1 MKKKLIAILDYRELL
16 VNLQYL
22 RKLIFSRKEKIPF
35 KIKRRYGRKELEK
48 FVSDFWNGGYVY
60 LETGDY
66 LYLPPMQEMNVFWKL
81 KEPYIP
87 EQVIEKFSSPGNT
100 VMDIGSN
107 IGEWTLRMANTV
119 GPKGRVFSFEPIPI
133 INQSLKKTLRIN
145 NLSQVILSQVA
156 LDNCSGNSKFT
167 IPLDKDDRAIH
178 GESRLGKEEG
188 NWNIFTEVGKTK
200 TIKVKTITLDQFASE
215 KSIERLD
222 FVKIDVEGKEL
233 HVLEGGKE
241 TFSRFTPALILEV
254 GCEEESDRKRITDLL
269 RTWGY
274 GITGVV
280 VAHGI
285 IEISWEQ
292 YITLDN
298 TFSKKYPSNVLFL
311 GNLS

>member
-1 MKKKLIAILDYRELL
+1 MKKKLISILDYRELF
-16 VNLQYL
+16 VNLRYL
-22 RKLIFSRKEKIPF
+22 RKLRFSRKEKIPF

-87 EQVIEKFSSPGNT
+87 EQIIEKFSSPGNT
-100 VMDIGSN
+100 VMDIGAN

-145 NLSQVILSQVA
+145 NLFQVILSQVA
-156 LDNCSGNSKFT
+156 LDNCSGDSKFT

-178 GESRLGKEEG
+178 GESRLGTEEG

-215 KSIERLD
+215 KTIERLD

-280 VAHGI
+280 LAHGI

-298 TFSKKYPSNVLFL
+298 PFIKKYPSNVLFL
-311 GNLS
+311 GNHS

>member
-1 MKKKLIAILDYRELL
+1 MKKKLISILDYRELF
-16 VNLQYL
+16 VNLRYL
-22 RKLIFSRKEKIPF
+22 RKLRFSRKEKIPF
-35 KIKRRYGRKELEK
+35 KIKRRYGRKALEK
-48 FVSDFWNGGYVY
+48 FVLDFWNGGYVY

-66 LYLPPMQEMNVFWKL
+66 LYLPPMEEMNVFWKL

-87 EQVIEKFSSPGNT
+87 EQIIEKFSSPGNT
-100 VMDIGSN
+100 VMDIGAN

-133 INQSLKKTLRIN
+133 INQSLKKTLHIN

-200 TIKVKTITLDQFASE
+200 TIEVKTITLDQFASE
-215 KSIERLD
+215 KPIERLD

-254 GCEEESDRKRITDLL
+254 GCEEESERKRIADLL

-280 VAHGI
+280 VAHGV
-285 IEISWEQ
+285 IEVSWEQ
-292 YITLDN
+292 YITLGN
-298 TFSKKYPSNVLFL
+298 PFIKKYPSNVLFL